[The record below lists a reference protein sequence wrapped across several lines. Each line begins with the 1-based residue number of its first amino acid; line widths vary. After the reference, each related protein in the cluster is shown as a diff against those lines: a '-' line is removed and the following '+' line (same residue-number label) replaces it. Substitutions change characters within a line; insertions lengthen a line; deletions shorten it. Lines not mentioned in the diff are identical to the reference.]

1 MPRESAR
8 CLGFFFANGEQPYRG
23 WLIFSTLRAYISPIT
38 ANCSRLCALQSTFAP
53 TSSSTHGFPVE
64 LGIGVAS
71 AGLSTPGSVPSTI
84 LAVAMAAPVLPA
96 VTNPATFAF
105 AHQLQPTRIELSFL
119 VRTACTAF
127 SSIPMRS
134 EAWWMTMA
142 DPRFP
147 GARPEGRAAPP
158 RVQSSGPAQAK
169 PGRRESPPYFCLWC
183 LVGTYRVKRMS
194 MSMSE
199 SLLRSFLHVQYR
211 PALVRPHFGQA
222 WWGSFFSWQLGHSES
237 PTAVRKS

>member
-1 MPRESAR
+1 MESR
-8 CLGFFFANGEQPYRG
+8 PTRG
-23 WLIFSTLRAYISPIT
+23 SLILSTLRAYISPIT

-96 VTNPATFAF
+96 VTNPATLRSRTSFS
-105 AHQLQPTRIELSFL
+105 PTRIELSFL

-134 EAWWMTMA
+134 EAWWMTM
-142 DPRFP
+142 
-147 GARPEGRAAPP
+147 GRSSFSRCSSRRSRSSA
-158 RVQSSGPAQAK
+158 SGPIKWTRTGKARQARIA
-169 PGRRESPPYFCLWC
+169 PRIFASGALSVP
-183 LVGTYRVKRMS
+183 TASSAMS

-211 PALVRPHFGQA
+211 PALVRPALRAGLVGQ
-222 WWGSFFSWQLGHSES
+222 LLLM
-237 PTAVRKS
+237 AVGAL